1 MNIEQKL
8 QKAIYLSLPE
18 QLSQLMSADDI
29 LVEKPKL
36 NNFGDL
42 SSSIAMNK
50 HHLVSEDFQN
60 PEELAKI
67 IADNFNQQNQDIE
80 ARVAKPA
87 FINFYLSDAVFWE
100 IFNNLPNN
108 PPNNL
113 PKNEA
118 NYLSTERPSQKVI
131 VEYSS
136 PNIAKPFGIGH
147 LRSTIIGDA
156 VANLYEAV
164 GYEVFRD
171 NHLGDWG
178 TQFGKQIVAIKKWG
192 NEEAIAK
199 SDNPVAELV
208 KLYVKFH
215 QEAEE
220 DESLN
225 DEARLWFKKLE
236 AGDSEARRLW
246 QACINWSLV
255 EFNKIY
261 QRLGVK
267 FTENNGQGFSEAYFE
282 KDLQQLIA
290 ELSEQEFVRA
300 GENGAKLI
308 FFPDDQYPPLM
319 IEKADGATLYAT
331 RDLAADKWRLSQ
343 VRYRGENNEAP
354 VIINEVGSE
363 QSLYFQQLFKAE
375 EMLGWY
381 KAGERIH
388 LKHGLYRFADGKM
401 STRKGQ
407 SIWLNEVLDKAQAK
421 AEELSGDPETAK
433 VLSIA
438 ALKWN
443 DLKRNSQLHIT
454 FDWAE
459 VLNLQGNSGPYMLY
473 AYARAKSIL
482 RKAEEQG
489 IELKRELS
497 IDHQSHPDLNLET
510 LEKELIQQLAN
521 FQKIIKQ
528 AQQELNPA
536 LLCNYLYTLASQ
548 FGSFYNKYQILQDS
562 SGELALLRRDFRLKL
577 VEELALVIKKGLNIL
592 GIDTLERL

>member
-18 QLSQLMSADDI
+18 QLSQLISANDI

-42 SSSIAMNK
+42 STSIAMNK
-50 HHLVSEDFQN
+50 HQLVSEDFPN
-60 PEELAKI
+60 PEDLAKL

-80 ARVAKPA
+80 ARVAQPG

-100 IFNNLPNN
+100 IFNNLP
-108 PPNNL
+108 
-113 PKNEA
+113 KNEA
-118 NYLSTERPSQKVI
+118 DYLGAERQSQKVI

-192 NEEAIAK
+192 DEEAIAN

-215 QEAEE
+215 QEAEQ

-225 DEARLWFKKLE
+225 DEARLCFKKLE
-236 AGDSEARRLW
+236 AGDGEARRLW

-282 KDLQQLIA
+282 KDLQDLIA
-290 ELSEQEFVRA
+290 ELMEKEFVRE

-308 FFPDDQYPPLM
+308 FFPNDQYPPLM

-343 VRYRGENNEAP
+343 TRYRGENNEAP
-354 VIINEVGSE
+354 IIINEVGSE

-381 KAGERIH
+381 KTGERIH

-421 AEELSGDPETAK
+421 AEELSGNPETAK

-443 DLKRNSQLHIT
+443 DLKRNSQLHII
-454 FDWAE
+454 FDWEE

-473 AYARAKSIL
+473 AYARAKNIL
-482 RKAEEQG
+482 RKAQEQG
-489 IELKRELS
+489 IELKREFN

-528 AQQELNPA
+528 AQQELSPA

-548 FGSFYNKYQILQDS
+548 FSSFYNKYQILQDS

-592 GIDTLERL
+592 GIATLERL

>member
-18 QLSQLMSADDI
+18 QLSQLISADDI

-50 HHLVSEDFQN
+50 HHLVSEDFPN

-80 ARVAKPA
+80 ARVAKPG

-100 IFNNLPNN
+100 IFNNLP
-108 PPNNL
+108 
-113 PKNEA
+113 KNEA
-118 NYLSTERPSQKVI
+118 DSLEAERQSQKVI
-131 VEYSS
+131 IEYSS

-164 GYEVFRD
+164 GYKVFRD

-215 QEAEE
+215 QEAEQ

-225 DEARLWFKKLE
+225 DEARLCFKKLE
-236 AGDSEARRLW
+236 EGDSEARRLW

-261 QRLGVK
+261 QRLGVE

-290 ELSEQEFVRA
+290 ELSEKEFVRA

-343 VRYRGENNEAP
+343 ARYRGENNEAP
-354 VIINEVGSE
+354 IIINEVGSE

-421 AEELSGDPETAK
+421 AEELSGNPETAK

-482 RKAEEQG
+482 RKAQEQG
-489 IELKRELS
+489 IELKREFS
-497 IDHQSHPDLNLET
+497 IDHQSHPDLNLEA

-536 LLCNYLYTLASQ
+536 LVCNYLYTLASQ
-548 FGSFYNKYQILQDS
+548 FSTFYNKYQILQDS

-577 VEELALVIKKGLNIL
+577 VEELALVIKKGLNLL